1 MPNLEYSVRFV
12 LASDATA
19 QIDEAL
25 RRMRESG
32 STITVKV
39 NADTSGVVS
48 EMKKVSDEV
57 EKVASTTSKLGT
69 ATKTATSAAQ
79 KQFNKLSSDIR
90 KAYNQFTAFPDAS
103 GAEQAFSSLSE
114 RVEAYGTRLR
124 SAGKDLDRYYRLTNQ
139 LSSAQA
145 SADTAWNNSSKVLA
159 QGARAQRLV
168 ADNVRGTIAELRRLS
183 VEGSAG
189 PEQLSRLF
197 NRSASDASSLT
208 ITTED
213 LTNAFAQQRAVVEAS
228 NMSYKE
234 KQYLLNQLKVAEE
247 QATQSLRVANK
258 GLSQQEQGVGD
269 VSYAMLSFT
278 RLLEDIPYGF
288 RGFANNIQPT
298 VFGLVQLNDVT
309 IKANEEF
316 RRLHGREMP
325 LAQRAMLNLRTAVK
339 SPINQILL
347 LTSAVAVLG
356 TFFEQW
362 QMSSKKAGEATKSL
376 SDDFLRLFDAVKGEN
391 PLDIDYS
398 QSVKGLEEYSQALES
413 AIEEIDKV
421 NVKVIDIQQR
431 IRSAGARDFL
441 PTLELTEE
449 EEKRLAMAKSLSKE
463 AKTRLESVK
472 AEAELQRFIL
482 GLESTRSIIQ
492 AQANARRVADA
503 QKELLET
510 NELIRIERVRQQ
522 QGEESAIRLKY
533 QLMAIKVVED
543 ETLSIREAGLIIQT
557 QRAQM
562 ELELL
567 RISGRESANSRALA
581 FDYESIRE
589 TLRRRLQDEGRL
601 TNVQRTQIERSRE
614 IADLQAEIAK
624 KRSEGVSISVEAE
637 KELIRL
643 VNERFD
649 VIEKRQEDESAN
661 AVRFLAEEAML
672 SDKILRSEQL
682 RALGDEERAIALDF
696 QAMELEHQLN
706 LSRAIKDM
714 QNDMSITDEDREQA
728 LEKMTEDM
736 VKQYQ
741 TMLRM
746 SQLSAS
752 RDIADFFRA
761 GQADNEIVRITEAR
775 NQALLAQEVLYQAEL
790 AIIRSQADQNEDQ
803 RRRREEMAAKE
814 HARKLKQIEQE
825 GAKQTVRVKNMEYL
839 EGTMMITNA
848 LEGFARATEARNR
861 KAFEQQKAFSAS
873 MATINTLLAVTQ
885 VLSDKNLGT
894 FLKFAQASAIAISG
908 FAQVRQI
915 LATKYGGSST
925 RADIGSQAQGFQ
937 EVNAQPTR
945 SAMAGVGGTASRQA
959 MMNNITVTGNVD
971 REGIYF
977 LVSEGNDS
985 VSSRATFAS

>member
-19 QIDEAL
+19 QIDDAL

-48 EMKKVSDEV
+48 EMKKVSEEV
-57 EKVASTTSKLGT
+57 DKVASTTSRLGT
-69 ATKTATSAAQ
+69 ATRTATSAAQ
-79 KQFNKLSSDIR
+79 KQFNALAKDIA
-90 KAYNQFTAFPDAS
+90 KAYNQFSALPDAS
-103 GAEQAFSSLSE
+103 GAEKAFDSLSD
-114 RVEAYGTRLR
+114 RVVAYGKRLQDAGKDQDTYYKLLRQLR
-124 SAGKDLDRYYRLTNQ
+124 SAQEGVN
-139 LSSAQA
+139 SAF
-145 SADTAWNNSSKVLA
+145 NNSSKVLA

-168 ADNVRGTIAELRRLS
+168 GDNVRGTIAELRRLS
-183 VEGSAG
+183 VEGKAG

-197 NRSASDASSLT
+197 NRSASDASSL
-208 ITTED
+208 ILTTED
-213 LTNAFAQQRAVVEAS
+213 LTKAFAQQRIVVEAS
-228 NMSYKE
+228 NLSYKQ

-278 RLLEDIPYGF
+278 RLLEDVPYGF

-298 VFGLVQLNDVT
+298 VFGLVQLNEVT

-325 LAQRAMLNLRTAVK
+325 LAQRAMLNLKTSLR

-356 TFFEQW
+356 TFIEQW
-362 QMSSKKAGEATKSL
+362 QMSSKRASQATKSL
-376 SDDFLRLFDAVKGEN
+376 SDDFLRLFDAVKGDN

-398 QSVKGLEEYSQALES
+398 QSVKGLEEYSKALES

-421 NVKVIDIQQR
+421 NVMASDTQER
-431 IRSAGARDFL
+431 IRSAGAREFL
-441 PTLELTEE
+441 PTFELTKE

-482 GLESTRSIIQ
+482 GLESTRSAIQ

-533 QLMAIKVVED
+533 QLMAIKLVED
-543 ETLSIREAGLIIQT
+543 ETLSIRQAGLIIQA

-562 ELELL
+562 DLELL
-567 RISGRESANSRALA
+567 RLSGKDSANAKNLA
-581 FDYESIRE
+581 FDYKDMLES
-589 TLRRRLQDEGRL
+589 LRRRLEDEGRL
-601 TNVQRTQIERSRE
+601 TNVQRTQIDRNRE
-614 IADLQAEIAK
+614 IADLQADIAK
-624 KRSEGVSISVEAE
+624 KRLEGVSISVDSE

-643 VNERFD
+643 VNERYD
-649 VIEKRQEDESAN
+649 LIDKRQREDSKN
-661 AVRFLAEEAML
+661 IVKSLAGQVAL
-672 SDKILRSEQL
+672 SDLILRSEQQRL
-682 RALGDEERAIALDF
+682 LGSEEQAIRLDF

-706 LSRAIKDM
+706 LSRAIMDIN
-714 QNDMSITDEDREQA
+714 NDMSILEEHRADAIKNMTD
-728 LEKMTEDM
+728 DM
-736 VKQYQ
+736 LKQYQ
-741 TMLRM
+741 TMLLM
-746 SQLSAS
+746 SELGAR
-752 RDIADFFRA
+752 RDVTNFLRS
-761 GQADNEIVRITEAR
+761 GMPDNEITRIEESK
-775 NQALLAQEVLYQAEL
+775 NQALLSQEVAYQAQL
-790 AIIRSQADQNEDQ
+790 ASIKSKYANDEAERRKQEEEATIIHTARLKHIQA
-803 RRRREEMAAKE
+803 
-814 HARKLKQIEQE
+814 E
-825 GAKQTVRVKNMEYL
+825 GAKQTADVTKMQYI
-839 EGTMMITNA
+839 GGAMMITNA
-848 LEGFARATEARNR
+848 LEGFARASEARNR

-873 MATINTLLAVTQ
+873 MATINTLLAITQ
-885 VLSDKNLGT
+885 VLSDKNLTT
-894 FLKFAQASAIAISG
+894 FMKVASATAIGISG

-915 LATKYGGSST
+915 LATKYGGAST
-925 RADIGSQAQGFQ
+925 RADLSSQAQGFQ
-937 EVNAQPTR
+937 EVEAQPIR
-945 SAMAGVGGTASRQA
+945 SAMAGIGATASRQA
-959 MMNNITVTGNVD
+959 VMNNITVTGNVD

-977 LVSEGNDS
+977 LVNEGNDS
-985 VSSRATFAS
+985 VSSRATFAT